1 MIEESLVALIRD
13 RYHKIQAQIVD
24 AARLAGRA
32 PESVQLLVV
41 TKKQPVSVI
50 EAAIAAD
57 VKIFGENYPEEAVSK
72 QQVLNFGNKVEWHM
86 IGHVQSRKAR
96 LVAENFALLHSLDS
110 LKLARRLD
118 RFAGKF
124 GSKLPVLLEFNVGG
138 EGSKFG
144 WQASDESRWEDFL
157 PDVAALLSLENLEV
171 QGLMTMPPFFKDAEL
186 ARPYFRQLRRLRD
199 YLTAL
204 HPQVKWE
211 QLSMGTSGDFHI
223 AIEEGAT
230 FVRVGQA
237 IVGPR
242 PI

>member
-1 MIEESLVALIRD
+1 MVDDSIVELIRE
-13 RYHKIQAQIVD
+13 RYIKIQAQIVD
-24 AARLAGRA
+24 ATRIAGRV

-72 QQVLNFGNKVEWHM
+72 QQVLKIGNKVEWHM

-96 LVAENFALLHSLDS
+96 LVAEHFALLHSLDS

-118 RFAGKF
+118 RFAAEF
-124 GSKLPVLLEFNVGG
+124 GRKLPVLLEFNVGG

-144 WQASDESRWEDFL
+144 WQASDESLWDNFL
-157 PDVAALLSLENLEV
+157 PDLEALLALENLEV
-171 QGLMTMPPFFKDAEL
+171 QGLMTMPPFFGDAEL
-186 ARPYFRQLRRLRD
+186 ARPYFRQLRGLRD
-199 YLTAL
+199 YLSVL
-204 HPQVKWE
+204 YPQVKWE
-211 QLSMGTSGDFHI
+211 QLSMGTSGDFQV

-230 FVRVGQA
+230 IVRVGQA
-237 IVGPR
+237 ILGSR
-242 PI
+242 PV

>member
-1 MIEESLVALIRD
+1 VVDDSLVELIRE
-13 RYHKIQAQIVD
+13 RYIYIQAQIVD
-24 AARLAGRA
+24 AARNAGRL
-32 PESVQLLVV
+32 PESIQLLVV

-57 VKIFGENYPEEAVSK
+57 VRILGENYPEEAVSK
-72 QQVLNFGNKVEWHM
+72 KQVLDVGNKVEWHM

-96 LVAENFALLHSLDS
+96 LVAENFALLHSLDG

-118 RFAGKF
+118 RFAAEF
-124 GSKLPVLLEFNVGG
+124 GRKLPVLLEFNVGG
-138 EGSKFG
+138 EESKFG

-157 PDVAALLSLENLEV
+157 PEVEALLSLENLEI

-199 YLTAL
+199 YLLAL
-204 HPQVKWE
+204 YPQVKWE
-211 QLSMGTSGDFHI
+211 HLSMGTSGDFHV

-230 FVRVGQA
+230 LVRVGQA

-242 PI
+242 PV